1 MQDFIVL
8 GIIPG
13 TSIQITFNYWLYAAI
28 SLLVLSLLKTVRRRR
43 GAIHGYIV
51 ALLIARVIARY
62 QVLA

>member
-28 SLLVLSLLKTVRRRR
+28 SLLALSLLKAVWRRRSSIR
-43 GAIHGYIV
+43 EYIV
-51 ALLIARVIARY
+51 ALLISRVIARY